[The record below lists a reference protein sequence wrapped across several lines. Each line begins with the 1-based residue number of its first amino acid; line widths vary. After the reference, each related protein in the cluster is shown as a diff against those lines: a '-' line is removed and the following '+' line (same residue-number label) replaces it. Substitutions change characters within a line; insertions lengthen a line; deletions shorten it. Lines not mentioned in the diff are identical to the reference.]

1 MKPGFFETWF
11 HGIYIMSKQ
20 NTKNILL
27 SLIILTA
34 LAIGGTAFSAS
45 FPDFFKDYF
54 YFKPKAPDDGQTT
67 DKPEIKEPIIK
78 KDQCGCESE
87 SDKTA
92 RVVEQSLPAVVSI
105 IATQELKLLPNSSF
119 NNNFFFGFPFDFGL
133 PQQPQQPLP
142 KQAEPKTEKRQVSSG
157 TGFIVS
163 ADGLVITNRHVVDNT
178 EAQYSVILN
187 TGETYE
193 AEIIDR
199 DTVNDLA
206 VVNIKGQVDEK
217 FPILF
222 LGDSSAIKIGQTVL
236 AIGNTLGEFRNTVSK
251 GIISG
256 INRNITAGS
265 GLGQSEMIE
274 GALQTDAAISA
285 GNSGGPL
292 VDLDGQVIG
301 VNTAVSQAGENIG
314 FAIPANEIKR
324 VLDSVQKFGKIKR
337 PFLGVRYL
345 LLNKE
350 IAEKNQMKIDYG
362 ALIVRGESREDLAVI
377 PGSPADKTGL
387 KENDVILEV
396 NGQKVSAEQ
405 SLQKLL
411 AQANIGDTVN
421 LKIWRAG
428 KEFTVQAIME
438 ERE

>member
-1 MKPGFFETWF
+1 
-11 HGIYIMSKQ
+11 MSQQ

-27 SLIILTA
+27 TLIILMA

-54 YFKPKAPDDGQTT
+54 YLKPKAPTT
-67 DKPEIKEPIIK
+67 DQPAVKPETKESIVK

-105 IATQELKLLPNSSF
+105 IATQELKLLPPSSF
-119 NNNFFFGFPFDFGL
+119 NDDFFFGFPFDFGL
-133 PQQPQQPLP
+133 PQPQQPQP
-142 KQAEPKTEKRQVSSG
+142 PQKKEEPKTEKRQVSSG
-157 TGFIVS
+157 SGFIVS
-163 ADGLVITNRHVVDNT
+163 ANGLVITNRHVVDNT
-178 EAQYSVILN
+178 EAEYSVILN

-193 AEIIDR
+193 AEVIDR

-206 VVNIKGQVDEK
+206 IVKIKNKIDEK
-217 FPILF
+217 FPILP
-222 LGDSSAIKIGQTVL
+222 LGNSSAIKIGQTVL
-236 AIGNTLGEFRNTVSK
+236 AIGNTLGEFRNTVSR

-256 INRNITAGS
+256 INRNITAGN
-265 GLGQSEMIE
+265 GFGQSELIE
-274 GALQTDAAISA
+274 GALQTDAAISS

-292 VDLDGQVIG
+292 VNLEGEVIG

-314 FAIPANEIKR
+314 FALPSNEIKR

-350 IAEKNQMKIDYG
+350 IAEKNQMKIDIG

-377 PGSPADKTGL
+377 PGSPADKAGIR
-387 KENDVILEV
+387 ENDVILEV
-396 NGQKVSAEQ
+396 NGQKITTEQ

-411 AQANIGDTVN
+411 AQANIGDSVT

-428 KEFTVQAIME
+428 KEFTVQATME
-438 ERE
+438 ERK